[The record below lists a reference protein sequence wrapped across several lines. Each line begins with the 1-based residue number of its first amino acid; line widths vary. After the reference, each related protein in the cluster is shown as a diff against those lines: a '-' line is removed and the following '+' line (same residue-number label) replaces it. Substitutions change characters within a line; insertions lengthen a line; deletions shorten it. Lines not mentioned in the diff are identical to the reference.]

1 MSTSPLAVLR
11 LPSPPSQYQQGY
23 MARLTNTLELEKQA
37 TYFAASVGL
46 NTAVEQ
52 AKATAWLIK
61 SILVS
66 EDSGNADTITVTITD
81 VAAAVFSLY
90 KVKAVAANTTVELL
104 TAPLVVQE
112 DEIIKVTAATANRL
126 HVVASLLEIT

>member
-52 AKATAWLIK
+52 AEATAWFM
-61 SILVS
+61 
-66 EDSGNADTITVTITD
+66 G
-81 VAAAVFSLY
+81 
-90 KVKAVAANTTVELL
+90 
-104 TAPLVVQE
+104 
-112 DEIIKVTAATANRL
+112 
-126 HVVASLLEIT
+126 

>member
-11 LPSPPSQYQQGY
+11 LPSPPPQYQQSY

-52 AKATAWLIK
+52 AEATAWFM
-61 SILVS
+61 
-66 EDSGNADTITVTITD
+66 G
-81 VAAAVFSLY
+81 
-90 KVKAVAANTTVELL
+90 
-104 TAPLVVQE
+104 
-112 DEIIKVTAATANRL
+112 
-126 HVVASLLEIT
+126 